1 MNMNMHTTH
10 RGPGLQRLRLVSL
23 ALLGALSLSAAWG
36 QGTYP
41 ERTIRIITPYDPGSM
56 VDATTRLVAEGLSK
70 RLGQPVV
77 VENRTGGMGMIA
89 MNALLAA
96 PADGYTLLTDTPAS
110 AINPT
115 LYKEQARYNPK
126 VDIAPIAQF
135 MKLPFVLAVHPTVK
149 ATDAKD
155 LVAQLGKPGAYLNAA
170 VAGTSTGLVTDL
182 FAIQAGVTLTHVP
195 YKGAA
200 PAMLAALKDE
210 APLILL
216 DAANL
221 APHIRAGKLK
231 GLLITSEERSD
242 TLREV
247 PTAKEAGFPQFRPAT
262 WFGIFARAGVP
273 PQILKQLNASVQEV
287 MQQPRT
293 REYLQSR
300 GAESS
305 AMSLDEF
312 RTFFYEEIDTWAEV
326 IRKAQIKQ

>member
-1 MNMNMHTTH
+1 MKLLDV
-10 RGPGLQRLRLVSL
+10 RRRPWLRACCV
-23 ALLGALSLSAAWG
+23 ALLGALGLSAAWA
-36 QGTYP
+36 QGAYP
-41 ERTIRIITPYDPGSM
+41 ERAIRIVTPYDPGSM
-56 VDATTRLVAEGLSK
+56 VDATTRLVADGLSK

-115 LYKEQARYNPK
+115 LHKEQARYNPK

-135 MKLPFVLAVHPTVK
+135 MQLPFVLAVHPGVK
-149 ATDAKD
+149 AADAKE
-155 LVAQLGKPGAYLNAA
+155 LVALMGRPGASLNAA

-182 FAIQAGVTLTHVP
+182 FALQSGVPLTQVP

-210 APLILL
+210 APLIML

-221 APHIRAGKLK
+221 APHIRAGKLR
-231 GLLITSEERSD
+231 GLLITSDVRSEALPD
-242 TLREV
+242 V
-247 PTAKEAGFPQFRPAT
+247 PTSQEAGFGQFKPVT
-262 WFGIFARAGVP
+262 WFGMFARSGVP
-273 PQILKQLNASVQEV
+273 APILRQLNEAVRDV
-287 MQQPRT
+287 MATQRT
-293 REYLQSR
+293 REYLSSR
-300 GAESS
+300 GATSS
-305 AMSLDEF
+305 AMGIDEF
-312 RTFFYEEIDTWAEV
+312 RSFFHAEIDTWAEV

>member
-1 MNMNMHTTH
+1 MHTQSIH
-10 RGPGLQRLRLVSL
+10 RRPWLRAASL
-23 ALLGALSLSAAWG
+23 ALLSALSLPVAWG
-36 QGTYP
+36 QGAYP
-41 ERTIRIITPYDPGSM
+41 ERTIRIVTPYDPGSM

-77 VENRTGGMGMIA
+77 VENRSGGMGMIA
-89 MNALLAA
+89 MNALMAA

-115 LYKEQARYNPK
+115 LYKDQARYNPK

-135 MKLPFVLAVHPTVK
+135 MKLPFVLAVHPSVR
-149 ATDAKD
+149 ASDAKE
-155 LVAQLGKPGAYLNAA
+155 LVAQLGKPSAYLNAV

-182 FAIQAGVTLTHVP
+182 FAIQAGVTLPHVP

-200 PAMLAALKDE
+200 PAMLAVLKNE
-210 APLILL
+210 APLIFL

-231 GLLITSEERSD
+231 GLLITSETRSD
-242 TLREV
+242 ALPDV
-247 PTAKEAGFPQFRPAT
+247 PTSEEAGFAQFKPVT
-262 WFGIFARAGVP
+262 WFGIFARTGVP
-273 PQILKQLNASVQEV
+273 APILKQLNEAVREV
-287 MQQPRT
+287 MQSPRT

-300 GAESS
+300 GATSS
-305 AMSLDEF
+305 AMGLDEF
-312 RTFFYEEIDTWAEV
+312 RTFFHAEIDTWAEV